1 MRNLIIGASCQLWVY
16 LWNKLNRDH
25 EDVVGTYYSH
35 PVKNQVQCDFTDMAE
50 VTKLIQDGKPD
61 VVWIPAALP
70 DVDRC
75 EREPELS
82 YVLNVKAPR
91 QVGEVARDNGA
102 KLVFFSTDYVFD
114 GTSGPYR
121 ETDVPNPLQVYGKH
135 KAEAEEFLIQNAPD
149 VLIIRPAWIY
159 SEEPNPRNFVF
170 RILQQLKDGHTV
182 RAAID
187 QINTPTDSR
196 DLVERALAAVNRGD
210 HGIRHMVGPDRLSRY
225 DLTLK
230 IAKDHGFSSSMVEPI
245 TTASL
250 NLPARRPLNGGLVTI
265 YARGV

>member
-1 MRNLIIGASCQLWVY
+1 MRHLVIGASGQVGGY
-16 LWNKLNRDH
+16 LWNKLNHDK
-25 EDVVGTYYSH
+25 EDVIGTYFSH
-35 PVKNQVQCDFTDMAE
+35 PVKNQVKCNFTDAAQ
-50 VTKLIQDGKPD
+50 VTKLIQDNKPD

-82 YVLNVKAPR
+82 NLLNVKAPS
-91 QVGEVARDNGA
+91 QVGELARDNGA

-121 ETDVPNPLQVYGKH
+121 ETDVPHPLQVYGQH
-135 KAEAEEFLIQNAPD
+135 KVEAEKFLLQNVPGA
-149 VLIIRPAWIY
+149 LIIRPAWIY

-170 RILQQLKDGHTV
+170 RIVEQLKNGHTV
-182 RAAID
+182 RAATD

-196 DLVERALAAVNRGD
+196 DLGERALAAVNRGD
-210 HGIRHMVGPDRLSRY
+210 YGIRHMVGPDRLSRY
-225 DLTLK
+225 DLALK
-230 IAKDHGFSSSMVEPI
+230 IAMTHGFSPSMVEPI

-265 YARGV
+265 YTMGS